1 MMTSLSG
8 RTALVTGA
16 SRGVGRH
23 TARVLGAAG
32 MNVVLCARTDADLHA
47 VADEVRS
54 AGGRALIHRLDVRD
68 RAAFTACLDRT
79 REAFG
84 GLDVLVCNAGLSPYK
99 ALDTWTAEEIDEVLD
114 VNLRAVVHQCH
125 AALPD
130 LLRASAR
137 ETGRGHVVIVA
148 SDVGRRAVPNMGP
161 YVAAKHGVVGFAG
174 SLLREVKGRGV
185 RVTTVLP
192 GVVDTHFGGG
202 AEGTRDETW
211 ALRPAHVAG
220 TIVWALQ
227 QPPHV
232 VLDEITVHPM
242 QQDF

>member
-1 MMTSLSG
+1 MPALTG

-23 TARVLGAAG
+23 TAIALARAGA
-32 MNVVLCARTDADLHA
+32 NVVLCARTDADLHA
-47 VADEVRS
+47 VASDVRA
-54 AGGRALIHRLDVRD
+54 AGTQALIHRLDVRD
-68 RAAFTACLDRT
+68 RAAFDEALRRT
-79 REAFG
+79 RETFG
-84 GLDVLVCNAGLSPYK
+84 GLDLLVCNAGLSPYK
-99 ALDTWTAEEIDEVLD
+99 PLDAWSAEEIDEVLD

-130 LLRASAR
+130 LLAASAR
-137 ETGRGHVVIVA
+137 ETGRGHVVVIA

-174 SLLREVKGRGV
+174 SLLREVKGRGM
-185 RVTTVLP
+185 RVTAVLP
-192 GVVDTHFGGG
+192 GVVDTYFNGGS
-202 AEGTRDETW
+202 EGTRDETW
-211 ALRPAHVAG
+211 ALRPAAVAD
-220 TIVWALQ
+220 TVVWALT

-232 VLDEITVHPM
+232 VVDEVTVHPM

>member
-1 MMTSLSG
+1 MTDKPLI
-8 RTALVTGA
+8 AITGA
-16 SRGVGRH
+16 SSGIGEA
-23 TARVLGAAG
+23 TARAFSAAG
-32 MNVVLCARTDADLHA
+32 HPVLLMARRLDRLQALGLPNA
-47 VADEVRS
+47 VLAQV
-54 AGGRALIHRLDVRD
+54 DVRD
-68 RAAFTACLDRT
+68 RAAFETCLART
-79 REAFG
+79 RDAFG
-84 GLDVLVCNAGLSPYK
+84 GLDILICNAGLSPYK
-99 ALDTWTAEEIDEVLD
+99 PLAEWSAAEIDEVLD

-130 LLRASAR
+130 LLAASGR

-185 RVTTVLP
+185 RVTTLLP
-192 GVVDTHFGGG
+192 GVIDTHFGGG
-202 AEGTRDETW
+202 AEGTRDESW
-211 ALRPAHVAG
+211 ALRPDALAATVA
-220 TIVWALQ
+220 WAVE
-227 QPPHV
+227 QPPHI

>member
-1 MMTSLSG
+1 MPFAAP

-16 SRGVGRH
+16 SRGLGRH
-23 TARVLGAAG
+23 VARRFGAAG

-47 VADEVRS
+47 AADEVRD
-54 AGGRALIHRLDVRD
+54 AGGTPLIHRLDVRD
-68 RAAFTACLDRT
+68 RAAFETCLART
-79 REAFG
+79 RDAFG
-84 GLDVLVCNAGLSPYK
+84 GLDILICNAGLSPYK
-99 ALDTWTAEEIDEVLD
+99 PLAEWSAAEIDEVLD

-130 LLRASAR
+130 LLAASGR

-185 RVTTVLP
+185 RVTTLLP
-192 GVVDTHFGGG
+192 GVIDTHFGGG
-202 AEGTRDETW
+202 AEGTRDESW
-211 ALRPAHVAG
+211 ALRPDALAATVA
-220 TIVWALQ
+220 WAVE
-227 QPPHV
+227 QPPHI

>member
-1 MMTSLSG
+1 M
-8 RTALVTGA
+8 
-16 SRGVGRH
+16 
-23 TARVLGAAG
+23 
-32 MNVVLCARTDADLHA
+32 
-47 VADEVRS
+47 
-54 AGGRALIHRLDVRD
+54 DVRD
-68 RAAFTACLDRT
+68 RAAFEAALGRT
-79 REAFG
+79 RDAFG

-99 ALDTWTAEEIDEVLD
+99 PVEAWTADEIDEVLD
-114 VNLRAVVHQCH
+114 VNLRAVVHACH

-130 LLRASAR
+130 LIAASAR
-137 ETGRGHVVIVA
+137 ESGRGHVVIVA

-185 RVTTVLP
+185 RVTTLLP
-192 GVVDTHFGGG
+192 GVIDTFFGGG

-211 ALRPAHVAG
+211 ALRPAALADAV
-220 TIVWALQ
+220 VWALS

-232 VLDEITVHPM
+232 VVDEVTIHPM